1 MRILFCGDVMGR
13 SGRDGLMRHLPALKK
28 RFAPEVTIV
37 NAENAAGGHGVTLKI
52 AQELLA
58 LGIDCL
64 TTGNHVWNQK
74 ELLSSIALLP
84 NLLRPLNFP
93 ANTSGKGSFLHVLP
107 DGRKLL
113 IANIMGQRGIE
124 PILDDPFA
132 TADKLLAM
140 NRLSPALQGIF
151 IDFHAEVTSEKV
163 AMGAHLDGR
172 VSAVVGTHTH
182 IPTADARVLPAGTAF
197 QTDTGMCGDFN
208 SVIGMKKELALW
220 RFIQKTPGERLSP
233 AEGEATICGL
243 FVETNDKTGLAVK
256 AESFQTGGVLAPR

>member
-1 MRILFCGDVMGR
+1 MGR
-13 SGRDGLMRHLPALKK
+13 SGRDGLARHLPLLKK
-28 RFAPEVTIV
+28 RFAPDVVIV
-37 NAENAAGGHGVTLKI
+37 NGENAAGGHGITLKI
-52 AQELLA
+52 AQELLD
-58 LGIDCL
+58 LGVDCL

-74 ELLSSIALLP
+74 ELLSSISLLP

-93 ANTSGKGSFLHVLP
+93 PQTSGKGSFLHTLA

-124 PILDDPFA
+124 PILDNPFA
-132 TADKLLAM
+132 AADQLLVTH
-140 NRLSPALQGIF
+140 RLGPSLQGIF

-172 VSAVVGTHTH
+172 VSAVIGTHTH

-220 RFIQKTPGERLSP
+220 LFTQKTPSERLVP
-233 AEGEATICGL
+233 AEGEATICGV
-243 FVETNDKTGLAVK
+243 FIETNDQTGLAVTVE
-256 AESFQTGGVLAPR
+256 AFQTGGVLAPR